1 MKGRLRQMEVKE
13 RSQVP
18 EQYKWDLSGI
28 YASDEAFLEAL
39 AAAQGMPA
47 RLEAHKDTACASAAG
62 LLAFLREQQQVD
74 VELGKLSNYAE
85 RKSDEDTRV
94 ATYQDFC
101 ARVTTLWVQ
110 AGSACSWYEASLLA
124 CDPQVVQGWFAEE
137 PQLEEFRRSIDRT
150 LAQRAHVLSPA
161 EEALLASAGELGR
174 QPENVFGMFSDADLT
189 FPDAVD
195 SQGQAHPV
203 THGTFVPL
211 ERSCDRAL
219 RQSAYESLYGVYD
232 QFKNTSAAMLASQV
246 KMLKFFSDARH
257 YASSM
262 EGSLAANEVPA
273 EVYTNL
279 IEAVRRNLGAMH
291 RYVALRKRLLGVDE
305 LRFWDVYVPMVKD
318 FEMHFTYEQAC
329 DTILAALE
337 PMGPDYLAIVRHG
350 FESRWVDVY
359 ENPGKRSGAY
369 SAGGYG
375 MQPVILMNFQG
386 TLDDVFT
393 LVHEMGHSVHT
404 YLSCKNQPSQYSN
417 YPIFV
422 AEVASTCNEA
432 LLMHYLLEHAGSD
445 AERAYLLDHHLEQF
459 KGTIYRQCMFAEF
472 ELEAGR
478 MNARGE
484 GLTAQA
490 LCDLYR
496 RLNEDYFGPEMV
508 VDDQIALEWSRI
520 PHFYYDH
527 YVYQYATGYA
537 AAIALSQRILNE
549 GAPAVADYLGFLSG
563 GCSKPPI
570 DLLRGAGVDMA
581 TPAPVDA
588 ALAYFDQ
595 LIGELEELL
604 G

>member
-1 MKGRLRQMEVKE
+1 MEVKE
-13 RSQVP
+13 RSQIP
-18 EQYKWDLSGI
+18 ERCTWDLSGI
-28 YASDEAFLEAL
+28 YASDEAFLAAL
-39 AAAQGMPA
+39 EAAQDSPA
-47 RLEAHKDTACASAAG
+47 RLSRHQGHACASG
-62 LLAFLREQQQVD
+62 RELLAYLHEEQQVY
-74 VELGKLSNYAE
+74 VELGRLSNYAQ
-85 RKSDEDTRV
+85 RKGDEDTRV

-110 AGSACSWYEASLLA
+110 TAQAGSWFETELLA
-124 CDPQVVQGWFAEE
+124 CEPAQVEALFAAE
-137 PQLEEFRRSIDRT
+137 PALEEFRRAVERILER
-150 LAQRAHVLSPA
+150 RAHVLSGP

-189 FPDAVD
+189 FPGALD
-195 SQGQAHPV
+195 SQGVAHPV

-211 ERSCDRAL
+211 ERSSDRAL
-219 RQSAYESLYGVYD
+219 RQSAYESLYGVYG
-232 QFKNTSAAMLASQV
+232 QFKNTGAAMLASQV

-257 YASSM
+257 YGSAM
-262 EGSLAANEVPA
+262 EASLAANEVPC

-279 IEAVRRNLGAMH
+279 IEAVHANLGAMH
-291 RYVALRKRLLGVDE
+291 RYVGLRKRLLGLDE
-305 LRFWDVYVPMVKD
+305 LHFWDVYVPMVSD
-318 FEMHFTYEQAC
+318 FEMSFTYEQAC
-329 DTILAALE
+329 DIILEALK
-337 PMGPDYLAIVRHG
+337 PMGEDYLAIVREG
-350 FESRWVDVY
+350 LSQRWVDVY

-375 MQPVILMNFQG
+375 MQPVILLNFQG

-393 LVHEMGHSVHT
+393 LIHEMGHSVHT
-404 YLSCKNQPSQYSN
+404 YLSCKNQPSQYAN

-432 LLMHYLLEHAGSD
+432 LLMHYLLEHAQSD

-484 GLTAQA
+484 GLTADA
-490 LCDLYR
+490 LCALYR
-496 RLNEDYFGPEMV
+496 RLNEDYFGPEMAA
-508 VDDQIALEWSRI
+508 DDQIALEWSRI

-537 AAIALSQRILNE
+537 AAIALSRRILSE

-563 GCSKPPI
+563 GCSKTPI
-570 DLLRGAGVDMA
+570 ELLRGAGVDMA
-581 TPAPVDA
+581 TPEPVNA
-588 ALAYFDQ
+588 ALGYFDE
-595 LIGELEELL
+595 LIGEMERLV